1 MRIFKGDSFFV
12 IVMNDTQGV
21 DAKYLR
27 ISAIAKIDLFSSFEG
42 LSLEDWNVEGIEIP
56 SSIEFVTSF
65 TNT

>member
-1 MRIFKGDSFFV
+1 
-12 IVMNDTQGV
+12 MNDTQGV

-42 LSLEDWNVEGIEIP
+42 LSLEELDIEIP

>member
-1 MRIFKGDSFFV
+1 
-12 IVMNDTQGV
+12 MNDTQGV

-27 ISAIAKIDLFSSFEG
+27 ISPIAKIDLFSSFEG
-42 LSLEDWNVEGIEIP
+42 LSLEELDVEGIEIP